1 MLTIVTSC
9 TYIQWLITTEKKRQL
24 QVLSK
29 SRLNAKIVSQD
40 IKVPL
45 FPTNCADNQFVNADN
60 QQRKIYGKVAS
71 ASREMLI

>member
-29 SRLNAKIVSQD
+29 SLLNAKNVSQD
-40 IKVPL
+40 IKVPPL
-45 FPTNCADNQFVNADN
+45 P
-60 QQRKIYGKVAS
+60 QQ
-71 ASREMLI
+71 LC